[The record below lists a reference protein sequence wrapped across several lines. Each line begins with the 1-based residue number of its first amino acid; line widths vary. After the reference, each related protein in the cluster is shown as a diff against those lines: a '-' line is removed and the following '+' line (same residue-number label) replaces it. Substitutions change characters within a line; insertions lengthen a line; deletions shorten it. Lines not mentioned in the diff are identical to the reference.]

1 MKRILYLIFIFIIHL
16 ELIASDKTFSTE
28 VITVSQG
35 LPNSQVTT
43 IYQGLH
49 GLLWIGTSNGLCIY
63 DGYDFV
69 VLQSVAFDS
78 TTFADDN
85 VIDIEQDRLGN
96 VWLLTQYGIELYNIY
111 TGETKR
117 IKYINDKDKIVQM
130 LASKSHDFI
139 FFVSEN
145 SLEKINIADYSS
157 EVVYHNSDKRI
168 IAAETYNN
176 KIVFSTNKGVSV
188 INFLTGKTIK
198 EYSTETEV
206 FNSDI
211 LLSGAN
217 LIYSKNKTI
226 FHFDTSNFKPLE
238 IYTAKQNIIS
248 LSGYHNNKLVYA
260 TQNSIYQ
267 LGLSKD
273 LTLESIG
280 KYLENQDITI
290 NKVLQD
296 KDCLIWVAS
305 DQGLMKINPFSQLIR
320 HNRLKSLNIFNRNI
334 ITETSKKGI
343 LFTKDKGN
351 TVFFNS
357 IENKFYPLPVT
368 DYTTACLIDN
378 GILLVGSKDGLYEV
392 NLSAGRT
399 KKIETLNEH
408 MVYSVYCVDEKLWIS
423 TDKGIYAGIGGA
435 YHLVCSHDIKK
446 FLVSNEELFYT
457 DTNGFG
463 ILSTESCL
471 CKPLLTDTNSDEF
484 VQILDL
490 LQSYDGKI
498 WLATDDGLYRFN
510 PNAVE
515 QEKVFNLVFKGKVL
529 SLIEAANLPE
539 VWFSTDMG
547 IGSIN
552 YQSERIMLL
561 GYEDGVR
568 NTSFLPSVAY
578 IGKEGALNFL
588 SDREEIS
595 FYPDSIFRKDI
606 PPHVY
611 ISQINYIKNKES
623 YTKLFIE
630 NDTII
635 IQPDIKFFE
644 LSFSTLDYYAPLNTK
659 FEYSLGLLSKHEEW
673 RELPANKLS
682 IGGIDP
688 GTYKLEVRATNSHGY
703 FSTTNKQLIII
714 IKAPIFQSKYAFLIY
729 IVLLI
734 LIILLLIRIRTRNL
748 MRINREYKEKERIA
762 RKIELQKEE
771 LSIKNKNITD
781 SINYARRIQL
791 AMMPSA
797 KNFKALFPDSFILHM
812 PKDIVSGDFYWVNK
826 VTDKIFFSAVDCTG
840 HGVPGAFMSI
850 IGVELFR
857 RITEIEKIYT
867 PAEVLNS
874 LSKHF
879 DRVFG
884 DVDEMKLRDGMDL
897 AFCSLNDEQT
907 LLEYAGAFN
916 PLYIIRDNS
925 IIEIKGDRNSVGVY
939 QEEEEARVFNNH
951 VLPIQDQDLI
961 YIFTDGF
968 ADQFGGP
975 EEKKYKYRRF
985 RHLLLAL
992 HQLPM
997 NKQEEFLK
1005 KSILEWKGD
1014 LDQVDD
1020 ILVMGIRI
1028 HHNY

>member
-1 MKRILYLIFIFIIHL
+1 MKRIFYLIFIFIVHL

-35 LPNSQVTT
+35 LPNSQVTA
-43 IYQGLH
+43 IYQGSH

-85 VIDIEQDRLGN
+85 IISIEQDRLGN
-96 VWLLTQYGIELYNIY
+96 IWLLTQYGIELYNIY
-111 TGETKR
+111 TSETKR
-117 IKYINDKDKIVQM
+117 IKYVSDKEIVVQM
-130 LASKSHDFI
+130 LASRNHNYI
-139 FFVSEN
+139 FFICEN
-145 SLEKINIADYSS
+145 YIEKINIIDYSS
-157 EVVYHNSDKRI
+157 EIVYRNSDKRI
-168 IAAETYNN
+168 LAAETCNN
-176 KIVFSTNKGVSV
+176 KIILSTSKGIMAVELLSGNTV
-188 INFLTGKTIK
+188 N
-198 EYSTETEV
+198 EYSTGHEV

-211 LLSGAN
+211 FLSGAN
-217 LIYSKNKTI
+217 LIYYENKTI
-226 FHFDTSNFKPLE
+226 FHLDTVNFKPQE
-238 IYTAKQNIIS
+238 IYAAKQNIIS
-248 LSGYHNNKLVYA
+248 LSGCQNNKLVYA
-260 TQNSIYQ
+260 SQNSIFQ
-267 LGLSKD
+267 LELKKD
-273 LTLESIG
+273 LTLRRKDELLKSNE
-280 KYLENQDITI
+280 LTI
-290 NKVLQD
+290 NKVFQD
-296 KDCLIWVAS
+296 RDCLIWVAS
-305 DQGLMKINPFSQLIR
+305 DQGLMKINPFSQLLR
-320 HNRLKSLNIFNRNI
+320 HNQLKSVNIFNQDI
-334 ITETSKKGI
+334 ITETSKKGV
-343 LFTKDKGN
+343 LFTNDNGT

-357 IENKFYPLPVT
+357 VENKFYPLSVI
-368 DYTTACLIDN
+368 DYTTACLTDN
-378 GILLVGSKDGLYEV
+378 GTLFVGSKNGLYEV
-392 NLSAGRT
+392 NLKDRLT
-399 KKIETLNEH
+399 KKIETFSEH
-408 MVYSVYCVDEKLWIS
+408 TVYSVYCIDEKLWIS
-423 TDKGIYAGIGGA
+423 TDKGIYNGMGGI

-457 DTNGFG
+457 DTTGFG
-463 ILSTESCL
+463 VLSTESCL
-471 CKPLLTDTNSDEF
+471 HKSLLTDTNSDEF

-515 QEKVFNLVFKGKVL
+515 QEKVFNLVYKGKVF
-529 SLIEAANLPE
+529 SLIEAADLPE
-539 VWFSTDMG
+539 VWFSTDKG

-568 NTSFLPSVAY
+568 NTSFLSSVVY
-578 IGKEGALNFL
+578 IGQEGALNFL
-588 SDREEIS
+588 SGKEVLS
-595 FYPDSIFRKDI
+595 FYPDSIFRKNI
-606 PPHVY
+606 PPQVY
-611 ISQINYIKNKES
+611 ISKVNYIKNKES

-630 NDTII
+630 SDTII
-635 IQPDIKFFE
+635 IQPDVKFFE

-659 FEYSLGLLSKHEEW
+659 FEYSLDFLSKPEEW
-673 RELPANKLS
+673 RGLPTNKLS
-682 IGGIDP
+682 LGGLAP

-703 FSTTNKQLIII
+703 SSTTSKQFIIV
-714 IKAPIFQSKYAFLIY
+714 IKAPVFQSKYAFLIY
-729 IVLLI
+729 IILLI
-734 LIILLLIRIRTRNL
+734 LVILLLIRIRTRNL

-897 AFCSLNDEQT
+897 AFCSLNDDQT

-939 QEEEEARVFNNH
+939 QEEEETRVFNNH

-997 NKQEEFLK
+997 NKQEELLK
-1005 KSILEWKGD
+1005 KSILEWKGN